1 MKRGVAQ
8 SGSALALGARCREFK
23 SLYPDQFGSS
33 PSTQSWRIRFSKERI
48 PPIGAR
54 VSGFLEVAR
63 MSLEGSF
70 GARPRSVVTVAQL
83 VEPWTVTPVVAGSNP
98 VSHPTIFS

>member
-1 MKRGVAQ
+1 
-8 SGSALALGARCREFK
+8 
-23 SLYPDQFGSS
+23 
-33 PSTQSWRIRFSKERI
+33 
-48 PPIGAR
+48 
-54 VSGFLEVAR
+54 

-98 VSHPTIFS
+98 VSHPTFSLFPNSSYVLGLWPGVKYLYLRFYSVNLSKHLVRLG